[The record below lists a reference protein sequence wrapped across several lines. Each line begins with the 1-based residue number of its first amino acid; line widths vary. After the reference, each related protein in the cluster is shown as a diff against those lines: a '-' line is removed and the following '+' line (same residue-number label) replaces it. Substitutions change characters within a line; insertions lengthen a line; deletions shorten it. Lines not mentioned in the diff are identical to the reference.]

1 MLYNYRKLLVTFFI
15 LILITSCNGGE
26 MTEKPTEFSSIKD
39 IPTSAWERLAQKKI
53 YFGHQSVGNNI
64 IEGIQ
69 DLMKE
74 HPEIKL
80 NIVKT
85 IDPVDFKGGIFAHSS
100 IGKNDAPKSKIDA
113 FADYMKKGIGNK
125 SDIAFFK
132 FCFADIIGTTDVNDV
147 FRSYRNTMSELKE
160 LYPKTTFVHV
170 TVPLVT
176 TNKSI
181 KAWIKRMLGRKDIWF
196 YDGNIKRN
204 ELNRLILDEYS
215 GSEPV
220 FDLAEVESTYP
231 NGRREIFKEGS
242 NVYYA
247 MVPEFT
253 KDAGHLNEEGRG
265 RAAEQLLILLAS
277 LSKQGK

>member
-1 MLYNYRKLLVTFFI
+1 MLYNYRTLLVTFFI
-15 LILITSCNGGE
+15 SILITSCNGGE
-26 MTEKPTEFSSIKD
+26 MAEKTTEFPSIKD
-39 IPTSAWERLAQKKI
+39 IPTSSWEKLAQKKI

-64 IEGIQ
+64 IEGIKE
-69 DLMKE
+69 LMNKY
-74 HPEIKL
+74 PEIKL
-80 NIVKT
+80 NIVRT
-85 IDPVDFKGGIFAHSS
+85 TDPVDFKGGIFTHSS
-100 IGKNDAPKSKIDA
+100 IGKNDAPKSKIDS
-113 FADYMKKGIGNK
+113 FEDLMKKKIDGK
-125 SDIAFFK
+125 VDIVFFK

-147 FRSYRNTMSELKE
+147 FKSYRNTLSELKK
-160 LYPKTTFVHV
+160 LYPKTTFLHV

-181 KAWIKRMLGRKDIWF
+181 KARFKRMLGKKDIWF

-215 GSEPV
+215 GREPV

-242 NVYYA
+242 NIYYA

-253 KDAGHLNEEGRG
+253 EDAGHLNEEGRK
-265 RAAEQLLILLAS
+265 RAAEQLLILLAN

>member
-1 MLYNYRKLLVTFFI
+1 MPNKTIPLLII
-15 LILITSCNGGE
+15 LTISTVFMSCNGGE
-26 MTEKPTEFSSIKD
+26 MAEKTTEFPSIKD
-39 IPTSAWERLAQKKI
+39 IPTSSWEQLAQKNI

-64 IEGIQ
+64 IEGIR

-74 HPEIKL
+74 YPEIKL

-85 IDPVDFKGGIFAHSS
+85 TAPLEFKNGIFAHSS
-100 IGKNDAPKSKIDA
+100 IGKNDAPKSKIDG
-113 FADYMKKGIGNK
+113 FADLMKKKIDGK
-125 SDIAFFK
+125 ADIAFFK

-147 FRSYRNTMSELKE
+147 FKSYRNTMSELKK

-176 TNKSI
+176 TNKSM
-181 KAWIKRMLGRKDIWF
+181 KARIKRMLGKKDIWF

-215 GSEPV
+215 GREPV

-231 NGRREIFKEGS
+231 NGSREIFKEGS
-242 NVYYA
+242 NIYYA

-253 KDAGHLNEEGRG
+253 KDAGHLNEEGRK
-265 RAAEQLLILLAS
+265 RAAEQFLILLAN